1 MANYETTATTYSQ
14 RLNCWQ
20 YSSSFTGF
28 AGYLVNNNSSGK
40 IDVDFWYGAFP
51 TEYAPVDS
59 ATATAFVTRL
69 YQVVLQRQPDPT
81 GLSDWV
87 SQLEQGRNSGAGV
100 AQGFYLSA
108 EMKNSG
114 LSNADYVERV
124 YLGMLGRSS
133 DPAGKAGW
141 VSALD
146 SGASYA
152 YVVAGFVGSNE
163 FTNLCAQSNIPRG
176 YVTVSEARDI
186 NIGTTSFVSRLY
198 TKALGRGYDVSGLN
212 DWCGRIN
219 RNPSRSN
226 ILWVSTT
233 GFLNSQEFL
242 NKNLSNEEY
251 VKVLYRTYLNREYD
265 QGGLDDW
272 VGRLNSGVSRGDVA
286 AGFAY
291 STEFDG
297 IMTSYGL

>member
-1 MANYETTATTYSQ
+1 M
-14 RLNCWQ
+14 
-20 YSSSFTGF
+20 
-28 AGYLVNNNSSGK
+28 NNNSSGR
-40 IDVDFWYGAFP
+40 IDVDFWYGSFP

-108 EMKNSG
+108 EMKNAG

-152 YVVAGFVGSNE
+152 YVVRGFVGSNE

-176 YVTVSEARDI
+176 DLAVSEGRDV

-212 DWCGRIN
+212 DWCNRIN
-219 RNPSRSN
+219 NNPSRSN
-226 ILWVSTT
+226 ILWISTT

-251 VKVLYRTYLNREYD
+251 VKVLYRTFLGRECD
-265 QGGLDDW
+265 PDGLADW
-272 VGRLNSGVSRGDVA
+272 VRQLDAGKSRDDILP
-286 AGFAY
+286 GFAN
-291 STEFDG
+291 SQEFTS
-297 IMTSYGL
+297 IMAHYGL